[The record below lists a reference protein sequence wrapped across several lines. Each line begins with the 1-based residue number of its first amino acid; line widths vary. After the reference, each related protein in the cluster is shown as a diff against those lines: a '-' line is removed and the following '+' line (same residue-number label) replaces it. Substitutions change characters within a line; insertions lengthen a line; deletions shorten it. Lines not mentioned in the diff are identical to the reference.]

1 MFVTLLKP
9 GQNKNGHKNGAAR
22 KYFGPS
28 YFVTA
33 LGYVVLSAIQHNQ
46 VRTKVTSDK

>member
-9 GQNKNGHKNGAAR
+9 GQNKKGHKNGAAR

-28 YFVTA
+28 YFATA
-33 LGYVVLSAIQHNQ
+33 LDILVGLEGN
-46 VRTKVTSDK
+46 